1 MGLSTD
7 GISKQY
13 NGIEVLSDISIDIAP
28 REVMALL
35 GENGAGKSTL
45 SSIIAGV
52 VSPTRGSMLWEGKPY
67 APRSPGAAIAAGIGF
82 IHQELRLLPDLSIA
96 ENVLVGRL
104 PVKNGRVDRKL
115 MNEMAE
121 QQLLR
126 LGLTVSPTAKVGD
139 LRIAAQQQ
147 VEIAKALM
155 LDSRML
161 ILDEPTAAL
170 GGEETDRLFEQI
182 LNLKQEGVSF
192 LYISHRLEEIERISD
207 RVTVLRDGEHVATQK
222 TADVSVRELVK
233 QMVGRRVERM
243 FPELPEPSDREMLK
257 VDGLCAQDNS
267 FSKISFG
274 VKAGEIFGIAGI
286 VGSGRTELVSA
297 IYGSKACCSGGV
309 ELDGQMLEMTGPEES
324 VTRGLVFVPED
335 RKNQSLIL
343 DHSIASNLAFGNFDV
358 LAPNH
363 WALPSKVNR
372 FAVKAIQQFGVKGRQ
387 SQRVG
392 DLSGGN
398 QQKVVLAKWMSR
410 EPKAVILDEPTRG
423 IDIGARASIYEMI
436 ADLARRGLAV
446 VIVSSDL
453 EEVLGL
459 SHRIMVLADG
469 QSQGILDRSVADK
482 VSVMDLAT
490 R

>member
-1 MGLSTD
+1 MGLSTS

-45 SSIIAGV
+45 SSIIAGA

-67 APRSPGAAIAAGIGF
+67 APRSPGAAIAAGIGY

-96 ENVLVGRL
+96 ENVFVGRL
-104 PVKNGRVDRKL
+104 PVTNGRVDRKL

-126 LGLTVSPTAKVGD
+126 LGLTVSPTSKVGD

-155 LDSRML
+155 LDSRLL

-170 GGEETDRLFEQI
+170 GGKETDRLFEQV
-182 LNLKQEGVSF
+182 LQLKQEGVSF

-222 TADVSVRELVK
+222 TADAPVSALVK

-243 FPELPEPSDREMLK
+243 FPELPEPCDKEMLK
-257 VDGLCAQDNS
+257 VEDFCAKDNS
-267 FSKISFG
+267 FSNISFE
-274 VKAGEIFGIAGI
+274 VNAGEIFGIAGI

-297 IYGSKACCSGGV
+297 IYGAKACRSGRV
-309 ELDGQMLEMTGPEES
+309 KLDGQVLKMTGPDES
-324 VTRGLVFVPED
+324 VARGLVFVPED
-335 RKNQSLIL
+335 RKNQGVIL
-343 DHSIASNLAFGNFDV
+343 DHSVASNLALGNFD
-358 LAPNH
+358 LFAPNH
-363 WALPSKVNR
+363 WALPTKINR
-372 FAVKAIQQFGVKGRQ
+372 FAVKAIQQFGIKGRE

-410 EPKAVILDEPTRG
+410 QPKAVILDEPTRG
-423 IDIGARASIYEMI
+423 VDVGARAAIYEMI

-446 VIVSSDL
+446 VVVSSDI

-459 SHRIMVLADG
+459 SHRIMVLAGG
-469 QSQGILDRSVADK
+469 QSQGILDRSVANK
-482 VSVMDLAT
+482 LSVMVLAT
-490 R
+490 Q